1 MNAGVKSLPPQPIL
15 CLITQRSHARER
27 TLPALIESAVD
38 GGVNMVQ
45 LRERD
50 LSREDLLALAHQARK
65 AIQGRALLL
74 VNQQVEVALACGADG
89 VQLGEEAMS
98 VESVREQVGDLL
110 LIGRSVHSVESA
122 QEAEKRGA
130 DFLIVGTVF
139 PTASK
144 PGVAPAGLEL
154 LSHIAG
160 AVTIPFLAIGG
171 VTRDNVAQVME
182 HGSNGAA
189 VISAILGA
197 ADPRQAAR
205 DIIEEMRQASID
217 ARNIGVK
224 IRG

>member
-1 MNAGVKSLPPQPIL
+1 MNAGSRSLPPRPIL
-15 CLITQRSHARER
+15 CLITQRSYAREW
-27 TLPALIESAVD
+27 TLPALIEAAVN

-50 LSREDLLALAHQARK
+50 LSRDDMLALAHQARR

-74 VNQQVEVALACGADG
+74 VNQQIEVALACGADG

-98 VESVREQVGDLL
+98 VESVRERVGDQL

-122 QEAEKRGA
+122 QSAEERGA

-144 PGVAPAGLEL
+144 PGVAPAGLGL
-154 LSHIAG
+154 LSRIAG

-171 VTRDNVAQVME
+171 VNRGNVAQAME
-182 HGSNGAA
+182 HGSSGAA

-197 ADPRQAAR
+197 ADPGQAAR

-217 ARNIGVK
+217 ARSIGAK